1 LRVAGDLIENMV
13 TSVLDELRAKCGR
26 AAQGEAGRRLSLAIT
41 NFEQGLLW
49 YEAYKHPTD
58 SVIDGS
64 QPVATEF

>member
-1 LRVAGDLIENMV
+1 MAGDLIEKTVM
-13 TSVLDELRAKCGR
+13 SVLEELRTKRGR
-26 AAQGEAGRRLSLAIT
+26 AAQGEGGRRLSLAIT

-58 SVIDGS
+58 SAIDGS